1 MEPVKTERTFFG
13 GLDLLFELLFA
24 ALPGVVVGA
33 HQGFGGPRG
42 RLGLLHGGL
51 ALSLQRGAGGDQRHE
66 TLDHAEMFGTRTI

>member
-33 HQGFGGPRG
+33 HQGFGGPGG

-51 ALSLQRGAGGDQRHE
+51 ALGLQRGACGDQRHE
-66 TLDHAEMFGTRTI
+66 TLDHAEMF

>member
-33 HQGFGGPRG
+33 HQGFGGPGG

-51 ALSLQRGAGGDQRHE
+51 ALSLQRGACGDQRHE
-66 TLDHAEMFGTRTI
+66 TLDHAEMF